1 MKQYFTK
8 RTPLSILL
16 LLLLACHPFLM
27 AQSLAYVQQNKPDLE
42 AKTSTPSNLIRLK
55 DALNEL
61 SQEYQV
67 SILFED
73 VTVKGLQTTVDKI
86 KGGKLESKLE
96 KLLKPHRLTFQKVN
110 KNAYVVVAPVQKSEK
125 QSSKELR
132 KTEDGSVPTL
142 LKTTPER
149 NSLLSV
155 VSPLQ
160 SAPMSVIIPDRTIT
174 GKVIDDTGEALPGTN
189 VLVKGTTI
197 GDITDVNG
205 EFRVDVPD
213 DNSILVFSFTGFLTQ
228 EIAVGNQTTINVTL
242 KQDDLLLN
250 EVVVVGYGEIKKSDL
265 TGAVASVQTKD
276 IVRGNP
282 IIAAKAIQGQVAGA
296 TVTKLN
302 NKPGTGYS
310 ITIRGENTINNS
322 TEPLVVIDGLMG
334 GNINNLNPNDI
345 QSMDILKDASSTAIY
360 GSRGAN
366 GVIIITTKKGVSGK
380 PRISYDS
387 YIGVKNP
394 AHLPELMN
402 TAQFYK
408 SIYTDRILEGSTG
421 ASFTAAERA
430 NIDANNTTDWVDL
443 VTGPGM
449 QMSQNLSVS
458 GGTEK
463 TTYRFSGG
471 FLNEDGNVLYT
482 GFKRYNLNAGLD
494 SKIGKYFKL
503 GFTSYVSYG
512 DINVGSGES
521 LRNAYRARPTG
532 TVYYDDLA
540 NPSENSDINV
550 NGYAFWMGINDK
562 QVGNPLLDIDPTVSK
577 LQTTNTSIISN
588 AYVEVTPL
596 KGLSIR
602 SSISASYTSER
613 AGDFRGR
620 WSKSQIGAKPRAQFD
635 NRTLANYTLD
645 NIINYSVDFG
655 RHKINLTGLQSAFYQ
670 RNEAYSIFVRDLP
683 YDSDWYALGTAA
695 TIGSIGSSLVE
706 RSILSYMGRINYS
719 FNDKYLLTLT
729 GRSDGASQLSEGN
742 KWAFFPS
749 VAVAWRLG
757 DEPFINNLNVF
768 SNLKVRLSYGEVGNA
783 TVNPYSTQA
792 GLLNTGYDFDGTA
805 AFGFAPANLG
815 NKDLR
820 WERSNE
826 LNLGIDFG
834 FFKNRISASLE
845 LYNRKTVDLILNQK
859 IPTVTGFSQVIA
871 NVGQIEN
878 KGVELTL
885 RTTNVV
891 TKDFNWNTTFAFT
904 KNNNKLLQLYG
915 DGQQV
920 DKGNRLF
927 VGYPIRANF
936 DYEFDGI
943 WQTVDKDEAAKY
955 KQVPGSV
962 RVVDQNND
970 GVISSTDAIDDRVV
984 LGSELPNWI
993 LGVTNR
999 LNFKQFDFSFFVYYR
1014 NGTQYRNNTLAGTF
1028 GEVSGTRYNRLAS
1041 LDYWRSDNPSNTY
1054 FGVVAANPYRNAIL
1068 YQDASFLRISDITL
1082 GYTLPQAVMDKLKM
1096 SSARFYG
1103 QVINPYVSS
1112 KFTGFDPEFNS
1123 AIFQDDVP
1131 SMTLLFGVNIS
1142 F

>member
-1 MKQYFTK
+1 MKQYFTNH
-8 RTPLSILL
+8 TSLSILL

-42 AKTSTPSNLIRLK
+42 AKNPTNANLVRLK

-73 VTVKGLQTTVDKI
+73 VTVKGLQATVDKI
-86 KGGKLESKLE
+86 KGGKLESRLE
-96 KLLKPHRLTFQKVN
+96 KLLKPHRLTFQKIN
-110 KNAYVVVAPVQKSEK
+110 KNAYVVVAPVQKTEK
-125 QSSKELR
+125 TSTKETR
-132 KTEDGSVPTL
+132 NTENNSVPTL
-142 LKTTPER
+142 QKNTPER

-155 VSPLQ
+155 VNPLK
-160 SAPMSVIIPDRTIT
+160 SAPLSVTLPDKTIT
-174 GKVIDDTGEALPGTN
+174 GKVTDATGEALPGTN

-205 EFRVDVPD
+205 DFRVDVPD
-213 DNSILVFSFTGFLTQ
+213 ENSILVFSFTGFVTQ
-228 EIAVGNQTTINVTL
+228 EIVVGNQTTINVTL

-282 IIAAKAIQGQVAGA
+282 IIAAKAIQGQIAGA

-322 TEPLVVIDGLMG
+322 TEPLIVIDGLMG

-387 YIGVKNP
+387 YVGVKNP

-408 SIYTDRILEGSTG
+408 SIYTDRVLEGATG

-430 NIDANNTTDWVDL
+430 NIDANHTTDWVDL

-449 QMSQNLSVS
+449 QMSQNLSIS

-494 SKIGKYFKL
+494 SKIGKYFKV

-532 TVYYDDLA
+532 TVYYKDVA
-540 NPSENSDINV
+540 NPSENSDIDV

-562 QVGNPLLDIDPTVSK
+562 QVGNPLLDIDPSVSK
-577 LQTTNTSIISN
+577 LQTTNASIISN

-602 SSISASYTSER
+602 SSISASYTTER

-620 WSKSQIGAKPRAQFD
+620 WSKSQIGAKPRAQYD

-645 NIINYSVDFG
+645 NIINYNVEFG

-706 RSILSYMGRINYS
+706 RSILSYMGRVNYS

-768 SNLKVRLSYGEVGNA
+768 SNLKLRLSYGEVGNS

-891 TKDFNWNTTFAFT
+891 TKNFNWNTTFAFT

-915 DGQQV
+915 DGQLV

-936 DYEFDGI
+936 DYKFDGI
-943 WQTVDKDEAAKY
+943 WQTEDKDLAAKY

-970 GVISSTDAIDDRVV
+970 GVISSTDAIDDRVY
-984 LGSELPNWI
+984 LGTQLPNWI

-1014 NGTQYRNNTLAGTF
+1014 DGVQYNNSTLAGTF
-1028 GEVSGTRYNRLAS
+1028 GEVTGTRYNRLAS

-1054 FGVVAANPYRNAIL
+1054 FGVVAANPYRSAIN

-1096 SSARFYG
+1096 ASARFYG
-1103 QVINPYVSS
+1103 QVINPYVTS